1 MREIFIL
8 VAHLLVTL
16 AKVGAWGGLGAVA
29 AEYYRSNHQLLIT
42 KRAQPQCKIRYLS
55 QSLRK

>member
-1 MREIFIL
+1 L